1 MPLSTI
7 ASLFWAWIVDPGL
20 TLGLWLIIAL
30 LIPRAGRLAMYL
42 ITNKIVAPD
51 EDDTKTQLALAGVL
65 VYLAQIAAYF
75 LVFVFA
81 LSALGFS
88 LAGATIPATAASA
101 ALGFG
106 AQSIIADFIAGFFVL
121 SEKQYGVGDWVRFEG
136 GATDI
141 EGTVIQ
147 ITMRST
153 RIRTLA
159 EQTVIIPNSKAGVS
173 INNSNHWSSAVV
185 TMQIPLLESS
195 TVDEAVERATK
206 AAEAA
211 LTEPKIDEVVW
222 GALTVHP
229 AVNVTEPT
237 TVGMP
242 WTVGVRFLAQVKP
255 GSQWLV
261 ERAIRMSLVSEFWN
275 EYRSTSSLDG
285 KYSLND
291 ANAKG
296 SVGADQASPKTTMF
310 ASTSASDAAKA
321 ADQNHKFRSLTT
333 EQLREVRLRHAPEGV
348 LSPDDVVPPEKVES
362 QTERGLLTTN
372 DPAIPDHD
380 KKKTSKEEEKP
391 KEERKLKGW
400 EKLLTIGGRVR
411 VSTTMLLV
419 AALVLLVLKGLTFT
433 PANGAEGNAG
443 ILAPKA
449 TQSVNAPGNGYGVSQ
464 STNTNAP
471 TTGTNSESTNPSD
484 EQSQSTDSSGHP
496 RGSEVAP
503 TQGSSSRGAGGGA
516 NSNNDYS
523 GQEPSGGTNG
533 TAGGTSGGTSGGT
546 GGNAGGG
553 TAGGTS
559 GGTSGGTN
567 SGGTGGGTAGG
578 TSGGTGGNTGGT
590 TGGTGGETGGGTGGT
605 GGGTAGGAATQ

>member
-321 ADQNHKFRSLTT
+321 ADQDHKFRSLTT

-372 DPAIPDHD
+372 DPAVPDHD
-380 KKKTSKEEEKP
+380 KKTAKEEEKP

-503 TQGSSSRGAGGGA
+503 TQGSSSRGAGGA

>member
-321 ADQNHKFRSLTT
+321 ADQDHKFRSLTT

-372 DPAIPDHD
+372 DPAVPDHD
-380 KKKTSKEEEKP
+380 KKTAKEEEKP

-503 TQGSSSRGAGGGA
+503 TQGSSSRGAGGA
-516 NSNNDYS
+516 NSNDDYS

>member
-321 ADQNHKFRSLTT
+321 ADQDHKFRSLTT

-380 KKKTSKEEEKP
+380 KKTAKEEEKP

-503 TQGSSSRGAGGGA
+503 TQGSSSRGAGGA

>member
-1 MPLSTI
+1 
-7 ASLFWAWIVDPGL
+7 
-20 TLGLWLIIAL
+20 
-30 LIPRAGRLAMYL
+30 
-42 ITNKIVAPD
+42 
-51 EDDTKTQLALAGVL
+51 
-65 VYLAQIAAYF
+65 
-75 LVFVFA
+75 
-81 LSALGFS
+81 
-88 LAGATIPATAASA
+88 
-101 ALGFG
+101 
-106 AQSIIADFIAGFFVL
+106 
-121 SEKQYGVGDWVRFEG
+121 
-136 GATDI
+136 
-141 EGTVIQ
+141 
-147 ITMRST
+147 
-153 RIRTLA
+153 
-159 EQTVIIPNSKAGVS
+159 
-173 INNSNHWSSAVV
+173 
-185 TMQIPLLESS
+185 
-195 TVDEAVERATK
+195 
-206 AAEAA
+206 
-211 LTEPKIDEVVW
+211 
-222 GALTVHP
+222 
-229 AVNVTEPT
+229 
-237 TVGMP
+237 MP

-321 ADQNHKFRSLTT
+321 ADQDHKFRSLTT

-503 TQGSSSRGAGGGA
+503 TQGSSSRGAGGA
-516 NSNNDYS
+516 NSIMITAARSRQVARMVPLVVLRGARVAAPAVTLAAVLPGVLRVAHPVAPIVVALAAVPQAGHPVVPVVIPVAPLAALVVRPAAVRVVPAAAPQAAPTPNN
-523 GQEPSGGTNG
+523 PRR
-533 TAGGTSGGTSGGT
+533 
-546 GGNAGGG
+546 
-553 TAGGTS
+553 
-559 GGTSGGTN
+559 
-567 SGGTGGGTAGG
+567 
-578 TSGGTGGNTGGT
+578 
-590 TGGTGGETGGGTGGT
+590 
-605 GGGTAGGAATQ
+605 

>member
-296 SVGADQASPKTTMF
+296 SMGADQASPKTTMF

-321 ADQNHKFRSLTT
+321 ADQDHKFRSLTT

-380 KKKTSKEEEKP
+380 KKTAKEEEKP

-503 TQGSSSRGAGGGA
+503 TQGSSSRGAGGA

>member
-1 MPLSTI
+1 
-7 ASLFWAWIVDPGL
+7 
-20 TLGLWLIIAL
+20 
-30 LIPRAGRLAMYL
+30 
-42 ITNKIVAPD
+42 
-51 EDDTKTQLALAGVL
+51 
-65 VYLAQIAAYF
+65 
-75 LVFVFA
+75 
-81 LSALGFS
+81 
-88 LAGATIPATAASA
+88 
-101 ALGFG
+101 
-106 AQSIIADFIAGFFVL
+106 
-121 SEKQYGVGDWVRFEG
+121 
-136 GATDI
+136 
-141 EGTVIQ
+141 
-147 ITMRST
+147 
-153 RIRTLA
+153 
-159 EQTVIIPNSKAGVS
+159 
-173 INNSNHWSSAVV
+173 
-185 TMQIPLLESS
+185 MQIPLLESS

-321 ADQNHKFRSLTT
+321 ADQDHKFRSLTT

-471 TTGTNSESTNPSD
+471 ATGTNSESTNPSD

-503 TQGSSSRGAGGGA
+503 TQGSSSRGAGGA

>member
-321 ADQNHKFRSLTT
+321 VDQDHKFRSLTT

-380 KKKTSKEEEKP
+380 KKTSKEEEKP

-471 TTGTNSESTNPSD
+471 ATGTNSESTNPSD

-503 TQGSSSRGAGGGA
+503 TQGSSSRGAGGA

>member
-321 ADQNHKFRSLTT
+321 ADQDHKFRSLTT

-372 DPAIPDHD
+372 DPAVPDHD
-380 KKKTSKEEEKP
+380 KKTSKEEEKP
-391 KEERKLKGW
+391 KEKRKLKGW

-484 EQSQSTDSSGHP
+484 EQSESTDSSGHP

-503 TQGSSSRGAGGGA
+503 TQGSSSRGAGGA

-567 SGGTGGGTAGG
+567 NGGTGGGTAGG

>member
-321 ADQNHKFRSLTT
+321 ADQNHKFWSLTT

-372 DPAIPDHD
+372 DPAVPDHD
-380 KKKTSKEEEKP
+380 KKTSKEEEKP
-391 KEERKLKGW
+391 KEKRKLKGW

-503 TQGSSSRGAGGGA
+503 TQGSSSRGAGGA

>member
-65 VYLAQIAAYF
+65 VYVAQIIAYF

-81 LSALGFS
+81 LSTLGFS

-101 ALGFG
+101 AIGFG

-195 TVDEAVERATK
+195 TIDEAVERATK

-222 GALTVHP
+222 GPLAVHP

-291 ANAKG
+291 VNAKD
-296 SVGADQASPKTTMF
+296 SVGADPTTPKTTMF

-321 ADQNHKFRSLTT
+321 ADKDHKFRSLTT
-333 EQLREVRLRHAPEGV
+333 DQLREVRLRHAPEGV
-348 LSPDDVVPPEKVES
+348 LSPNDVVPPQEAES

-372 DPAIPDHD
+372 DPAVPDHD
-380 KKKTSKEEEKP
+380 KKKDEEQDKP

-400 EKLLTIGGRVR
+400 EKMLTIGGRVR

-419 AALVLLVLKGLTFT
+419 VALVLLVLKGLTFT
-433 PANGAEGNAG
+433 PANGAEGSAG

-449 TQSVNAPGNGYGVSQ
+449 TQSVNAPGSGDGVSQ

-471 TTGTNSESTNPSD
+471 TTGTNSESVDPSD
-484 EQSQSTDSSGHP
+484 QQSQSTDPSGHP
-496 RGSEVAP
+496 RGSEAIP
-503 TQGSSSRGAGGGA
+503 TQGSSSRGAGGT
-516 NSNNDYS
+516 NSNNDYN

-533 TAGGTSGGTSGGT
+533 TAGGTNSGGTAGGT
-546 GGNAGGG
+546 GGDAGGTAGTGGGTGGESGGTAGGAGGG
-553 TAGGTS
+553 TAGG
-559 GGTSGGTN
+559 
-567 SGGTGGGTAGG
+567 AD
-578 TSGGTGGNTGGT
+578 
-590 TGGTGGETGGGTGGT
+590 
-605 GGGTAGGAATQ
+605 TQ

>member
-321 ADQNHKFRSLTT
+321 ADQDHKFRSLTT

-372 DPAIPDHD
+372 DPAVPDHD
-380 KKKTSKEEEKP
+380 KKTSKEEEKP
-391 KEERKLKGW
+391 KEKRKLKGW

-484 EQSQSTDSSGHP
+484 EQSESTDSSGHP

-503 TQGSSSRGAGGGA
+503 TQGSSSRGAGGA
-516 NSNNDYS
+516 NSNDDYS